1 MFNWKTILLMALPML
16 EAAGHAKVN
25 EDANDTG
32 KDDAIGEGLLYA
44 VKLLKAIVLNQ
55 ALPKAPES
63 LT

>member
-1 MFNWKTILLMALPML
+1 ML